1 MCACCKQLENCPNAS
16 LSCPIATW
24 WHGRYVFH
32 KFGFLS
38 LLSKFTPV
46 YKNTK
51 QYDQEQQDDLSR
63 PWRCEPC
70 GYSTNINSNLRIHL
84 SSEKHAIAVRKL
96 DAVFLCGICTK
107 FTSESAEQLEAHVN
121 RWRHVDED
129 FGLTQ
134 QGDFFVCN
142 LCTYKTQVCARTY
155 NWREQSWQLKAG
167 QVRRLFGI
175 RRSSYPHQW

>member
-1 MCACCKQLENCPNAS
+1 M
-16 LSCPIATW
+16 
-24 WHGRYVFH
+24 
-32 KFGFLS
+32 
-38 LLSKFTPV
+38 V
-46 YKNTK
+46 YILTK

-142 LCTYKTQVCARTY
+142 LCTYKTQVCNRA
-155 NWREQSWQLKAG
+155 
-167 QVRRLFGI
+167 
-175 RRSSYPHQW
+175 